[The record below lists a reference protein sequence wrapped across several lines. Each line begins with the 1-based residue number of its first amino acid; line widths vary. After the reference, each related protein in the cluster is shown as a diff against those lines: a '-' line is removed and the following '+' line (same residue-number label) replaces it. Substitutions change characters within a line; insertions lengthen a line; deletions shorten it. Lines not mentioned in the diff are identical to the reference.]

1 MKCKNRD
8 VNVVERANIPK
19 FSKLDDIMTSLRLLK
34 LLVDITVGNT
44 KLYSHKEIADIS
56 FETIRFFLSMQ
67 LLSGC

>member
-44 KLYSHKEIADIS
+44 KLYSHKGIADIS
-56 FETIRFFLSMQ
+56 FERDSRH
-67 LLSGC
+67 

>member
-1 MKCKNRD
+1 
-8 VNVVERANIPK
+8 
-19 FSKLDDIMTSLRLLK
+19 MTSLRLLK